1 MDKSVPLIRAP
12 ELWNRGITGKGI
24 IVGVGD
30 TGFTNHKDLDAVVI
44 KRIPFEDGSVEDGF
58 GHGTAVS
65 SVIAGQG
72 TKSNGKYKG
81 VAPDAKI
88 IMAKVLG
95 DDGGGSYES
104 IIGGMQALADAG
116 VEIIN
121 LSLGADGPADGTDPL
136 SLYVDY
142 LTSHYDI
149 VTVCAAGNADG
160 VDGSMMVGSPA
171 VARSAIA
178 VAACGK
184 DKTIAEFSS
193 RGPSADGRLKPEVTA
208 PGGKNNV
215 THWIIMARAP
225 GTTMGIPI
233 SSDYISA
240 PGTSFASPHVAG
252 LCALLKQAY
261 PEAAPEALREILV
274 KGAGGTE
281 WKSDFGY
288 GVVDAVK
295 SLDGGDGEE
304 PEPKK
309 EIWLG
314 VSINE
319 GASWQVLWKFSLS
332 VGAARSAPV
341 TPEAF
346 GFWFGMSLDQGKTWQ
361 VLWKVGL
368 RLTAETGKTLTAKIK
383 RVVLTS
389 AFDTVQTI
397 IALAVT
403 FTYLGMLAYS
413 LYNAWIPTYNA
424 IFSALIDWGIVPGLV
439 WGFYF
444 GTSAFRAYLRRLG

>member
-30 TGFTNHKDLDAVVI
+30 TGFTSHKDLDGVVI
-44 KRIPFEDGSVEDGF
+44 KKIPYEDGSTKDGY

-104 IIGGMQALADAG
+104 IINGMQALADAG
-116 VEIIN
+116 VDIIN

-142 LTSHYDI
+142 LTSQYDI
-149 VTVCAAGNADG
+149 TTVCAAGNADG
-160 VDGSMMVGSPA
+160 KENSMMVGSPA

-193 RGPSADGRLKPEVTA
+193 RGPSADGRNKPEVTA
-208 PGGKNNV
+208 PGGKNAV

-225 GTTMGIPI
+225 GTTMGVPI
-233 SSDYISA
+233 SADYISA

-252 LCALLKQAY
+252 LCALLKQAH
-261 PEAAPEALREILV
+261 PEAAPEALREMLV
-274 KGAGGTE
+274 KGAGGSE

-295 SLDGGDGEE
+295 SLNGGGDGGE
-304 PEPKK
+304 PEPPPIL
-309 EIWLG
+309 EVWF
-314 VSINE
+314 
-319 GASWQVLWKFSLS
+319 GASI
-332 VGAARSAPV
+332 
-341 TPEAF
+341 
-346 GFWFGMSLDQGKTWQ
+346 DQGKRWYVITKIP
-361 VLWKVGL
+361 VKLGTAMVRARSGRFVEFL
-368 RLTAETGKTLTAKIK
+368 RRLLPQSTFEY
-383 RVVLTS
+383 
-389 AFDTVQTI
+389 VQAI
-397 IALAVT
+397 IALSVT
-403 FTYLGMLAYS
+403 FAYLGMLAFS
-413 LYNAWIPTYNA
+413 LVNSFIPAYATAFNV
-424 IFSALIDWGIVPGLV
+424 LIDWSIVPGII

-444 GTSAFRAYLRRLG
+444 GSTVYKTYRAYTG